1 MRRKYGI
8 RRLKTADSIWLSPY
22 IILYLYFV
30 IKADTCSLAEAAP
43 PQPQDNVAMNEP
55 YCLLEYEHY
64 ESKHWAI
71 LSTTEKH
78 ICLFAQML
86 LQPKY
91 QIGVCCR
98 TA

>member
-1 MRRKYGI
+1 MLRKYGI

-22 IILYLYFV
+22 VILYLYFV
-30 IKADTCSLAEAAP
+30 IKADTCSLRALP
-43 PQPQDNVAMNEP
+43 NLWKEP

-64 ESKHWAI
+64 ESKHRAT

-86 LQPKY
+86 LQPK
-91 QIGVCCR
+91 
-98 TA
+98 